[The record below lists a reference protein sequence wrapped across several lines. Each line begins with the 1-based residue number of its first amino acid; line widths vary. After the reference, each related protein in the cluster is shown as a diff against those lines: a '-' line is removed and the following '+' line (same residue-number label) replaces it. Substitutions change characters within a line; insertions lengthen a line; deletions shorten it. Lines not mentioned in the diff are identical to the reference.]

1 MNESRSWLRWIL
13 PLATVLTIAAGPA
26 SADRWVVLIQGNPAG
41 FMEIETPATGELQ
54 CHFEFNDRGRGPN
67 LDTRVI
73 LGEDGLP
80 REITTTGNDY
90 MKGTVN
96 ESFAWRGGAVRWQ
109 NSQEQGERPLDGP
122 AFYLSRE
129 SACPEL
135 GMLASALLASA
146 DQQIALLPDGE
157 ASLKVVGERTFTAG
171 DEEKNLRHV
180 SLTGLGFSPTFLWL
194 DENNSFFGATSMWF
208 SFLPEGWES
217 IGEEMAKIDDAAN
230 TAWTA
235 GLVGRLA
242 HHPEHGVAFENTRVW
257 DATRGKPVDGQT
269 VLVIGN
275 TIQAVGAAGT
285 VELPKEVEVID
296 AGGKLLMP
304 GLWDMHT
311 HVGDL
316 DGILNLA
323 AGVTTVRDMANDMDK
338 ALALRLAWQEG
349 TAIGP
354 RLILSGFI
362 DGPGPYAGP
371 TKILVDTEEEARVA
385 IDRYGDLG
393 FEQIKIYS
401 SVLPE
406 LVPYMADR
414 AHHRGMRVSGHI
426 PNGMTAEQAIRDG
439 FDEIQHANMLFLTFW
454 GDEGIDTRTPARFT
468 EVAQRAA
475 DFDFKAPETLA
486 FFELLREKAIV
497 VDPTIAIFEGMFTS
511 RPGVVPATWKPIIH
525 RLPPQVRRS
534 MMGGGL
540 EPPAGQEER
549 YERSYQAMVRMVG
562 EVYRAGIPIVAGT
575 DTLAGFGLHRE
586 LELYVEA
593 GIPPAEVLTLA
604 TLGSAKIAGRAERL
618 GTIEAGKLADFVLVD
633 GDPFADMS
641 DIRKVTLTV
650 KDGTIFHP
658 TDMYQAIGVGQ

>member
-1 MNESRSWLRWIL
+1 MTLLLVPASL
-13 PLATVLTIAAGPA
+13 IAAGPA
-26 SADRWVVLIQGNPAG
+26 SAERWVVLIQGNPAG
-41 FMEIETPATGELQ
+41 FMEIGTPAPGEMQ

-67 LDTRVI
+67 LDTRVV
-73 LGEDGLP
+73 LGDDGLP
-80 REITTTGNDY
+80 LEVSTKGNDY
-90 MKGTVN
+90 MKAPVD
-96 ESFAWRGGAVRWQ
+96 ESFSWTDGTARWK
-109 NSQEQGERPLDGP
+109 NSQEEGEKQLDKP
-122 AFYLSRE
+122 AMYLSRE
-129 SACPEL
+129 SACPDL
-135 GMLASALLASA
+135 GILATALQGSP
-146 DQQIALLPDGE
+146 DQRLSLLPEGE
-157 ASLKVVGERTFTAG
+157 ARLEVVGERTFSAEG
-171 DEEKNLRHV
+171 GKKNLRHV

-194 DENNSFFGATSMWF
+194 DEKNSFFGATSMWF

-217 IGEEMAKIDDAAN
+217 IGEEMAQIDDAAN

-242 HHPEHGVAFENTRVW
+242 HRAEHGVAFENARVC

-275 TIQAVGAAGT
+275 TIQAVGADGT

-296 AGGKLLMP
+296 AGSKLLMP

-406 LVPYMADR
+406 LVPYMAQR

-475 DFDFKAPETLA
+475 DFDFEAPETLA
-486 FFELLREKAIV
+486 FLELLREKAIV

-540 EPPAGQEER
+540 QPPAGQEER
-549 YERSYQAMVRMVG
+549 YERSYQAMVKMVG

-633 GDPFADMS
+633 GDPIADMS

>member
-1 MNESRSWLRWIL
+1 MRKSKPWLSLI
-13 PLATVLTIAAGPA
+13 PLHAALLMTAAAPA
-26 SADRWVVLIQGNPAG
+26 SAERWAVLIQGNPAG
-41 FMEIETPATGELQ
+41 FMEIETPAPGELQ

-67 LDTRVI
+67 LDTRVV
-73 LGEDGLP
+73 LGDDGLP
-80 REITTTGNDY
+80 REVTSRGNDY
-90 MKGTVN
+90 MKAPVD
-96 ESFAWRGGAVRWQ
+96 ESFSWKDGTARWK
-109 NSQEQGERPLDGP
+109 NSQESGEKRLDEP
-122 AFYLSRE
+122 AFFLSRE
-129 SACPEL
+129 SACSEL
-135 GMLASALLASA
+135 GLLATALMGSPSHRL
-146 DQQIALLPDGE
+146 ALLPEGE
-157 ASLKVVGERTFTAG
+157 ARLEIVGKRTFLADG
-171 DEEKNLRHV
+171 RKKNLQHV

-194 DENNSFFGATSMWF
+194 DENGSFFGATSMWF

-217 IGEEMAKIDDAAN
+217 IGEEMARIDDAAN
-230 TAWTA
+230 TDWTA
-235 GLVGRLA
+235 SLVGRLA
-242 HHPEHGVAFENTRVW
+242 HQPARGVAFENARVW
-257 DATRGKPVDGQT
+257 DGERKEPIGGQT
-269 VLVIGN
+269 VLVVGN
-275 TIQAVGAAGT
+275 TIGAIGADGT

-323 AGVTTVRDMANDMDK
+323 AGVTTVRDMANDIDK

-354 RLILSGFI
+354 RLILSGFL

-371 TKILVDTEEEARVA
+371 TKILVDTEEEAREA

-406 LVPYMADR
+406 LVPYMAER

-475 DFDFKAPETLA
+475 DFDFEAPEVLA

-497 VDPTIAIFEGMFTS
+497 VDPTIAIFEGMFTA
-511 RPGVVPATWKPIIH
+511 RPGVAPATWKPILH
-525 RLPPQVRRS
+525 RLPPQVRRG
-534 MMGGGL
+534 MTGGGL

-549 YERSYQAMVRMVG
+549 YAQSYRVMVRMVG
-562 EVYRAGIPIVAGT
+562 EVYRAGIPVVAGT

-593 GIPPAEVLTLA
+593 GIPPVEVLTLA

-618 GTIEAGKLADFVLVD
+618 GTIEVGKLADFILVD
-633 GDPFADMS
+633 GDPINDMS

-650 KDGTIFHP
+650 KDGTIFDP
-658 TDMYQAIGVGQ
+658 EEMYRAIGVGQ

>member
-285 VELPKEVEVID
+285 VELPKEVEAID

>member
-1 MNESRSWLRWIL
+1 MYKSMHQLIL
-13 PLATVLTIAAGPA
+13 VLLLAIPLTTGANPVSAA
-26 SADRWVVLIQGNPAG
+26 RWVVLIQGNPAG
-41 FMEIETPATGELQ
+41 FMEIETPVPGELQ

-67 LDTRVI
+67 LDTRIV

-80 REITTTGNDY
+80 REIDTTGNDY
-90 MKGTVN
+90 MKAPVD
-96 ESFAWRGGAVRWQ
+96 ESFTWKEGTARWK
-109 NSQEQGERPLDGP
+109 NSQEEGERLLEEP
-122 AFYLSRE
+122 ALFLSRE
-129 SACPEL
+129 SACPEM
-135 GMLASALLASA
+135 GILATALLGAP
-146 DQQIALLPDGE
+146 DQRLDLLPDGE
-157 ASLKVVGERTFTAG
+157 ARLEIVGETTFTSGA
-171 DEEKNLRHV
+171 EEKTLRQA
-180 SLTGLGFSPTFLWL
+180 SLTGLGFSPSFLWL
-194 DENNSFFGATSMWF
+194 DEDDSFFAATSSWF
-208 SFLPEGWES
+208 WFLPEGWES
-217 IGEEMAKIDDAAN
+217 IGEKMAQIDDAAN
-230 TAWTA
+230 TEWTA

-242 HHPEHGVAFENTRVW
+242 HRPTDGVAFKNARVW
-257 DATRGKPVDGQT
+257 DATREEPVSGQT
-269 VLVIGN
+269 VLVLGDSIRAIGED
-275 TIQAVGAAGT
+275 GT
-285 VELPKEVEVID
+285 VELPEGVETID

-323 AGVTTVRDMANDMDK
+323 AGVTTVRDMANDIDK

-349 TAIGP
+349 TAVGP

-406 LVPYMADR
+406 LVPYMAER

-426 PNGMTAEQAIRDG
+426 PNGMTAEQAIKDG

-468 EVAQRAA
+468 EVAKRAA
-475 DFDFKAPETLA
+475 DFDFEAPETLA
-486 FFELLREKAIV
+486 FFEFLREKAIV
-497 VDPTIAIFEGMFTS
+497 VDPTIAIFEGMFTA
-511 RPGVVPATWKPIIH
+511 RPGIVPVTWKPIIH
-525 RLPPQVRRS
+525 RLPPQVRRG

-540 EPPAGQEER
+540 EPPAGEEER
-549 YERSYQAMVRMVG
+549 YERSFKAMIRMVG
-562 EVYRAGIPIVAGT
+562 EVHRAGIPVVAGT

-593 GIPPAEVLTLA
+593 GITPAEVLALA

-618 GTIEAGKLADFVLVD
+618 GTIEAGKLADFILVD
-633 GDPFADMS
+633 GDPLSDMS
-641 DIRKVTLTV
+641 DIRNVTLTV
-650 KDGTIFHP
+650 KDGTIFRP
-658 TDMYQAIGVGQ
+658 ADMYQAIGVGQ

>member
-1 MNESRSWLRWIL
+1 MNQSWPWLRL
-13 PLATVLTIAAGPA
+13 PPLLATVLMIATAPA
-26 SADRWVVLIQGNPAG
+26 SAEKWVVLIQGNPAG
-41 FMEIETPATGELQ
+41 FMEIETPEPGELQ

-67 LDTRVI
+67 LDTRVV
-73 LGEDGLP
+73 LGDDGLP
-80 REITTTGNDY
+80 REIATTGNDY
-90 MKGTVN
+90 MKAAVD
-96 ESFAWRGGAVRWQ
+96 ESFSWSGGAVRWQ
-109 NSQEQGERPLDGP
+109 NSQEKDDRPLAGA

-129 SACPEL
+129 SACPEM
-135 GMLASALLASA
+135 GILATALLGAP
-146 DQQIALLPDGE
+146 DQRLALLPDGE
-157 ASLKVVGERTFTAG
+157 ARLEIVGETTFTSG
-171 DEEKNLRHV
+171 PEEKMLRQA

-194 DENNSFFGATSMWF
+194 DEKNEFFGATSMWF

-217 IGEEMAKIDDAAN
+217 IGEEMARIDDAAN

-242 HHPEHGVAFENTRVW
+242 HQPEHGVAFENARVW
-257 DATRGKPVDGQT
+257 DATREKPVDGQT
-269 VLVIGN
+269 VLVVGN
-275 TIQAVGAAGT
+275 TIRAVGRDGT
-285 VELPKEVEVID
+285 LELPKEVEVID

-323 AGVTTVRDMANDMDK
+323 AGVTTVRDMANDIDK

-349 TAIGP
+349 TAVGP

-371 TKILVDTEEEARVA
+371 TKILVDTEAEARVA

-406 LVPYMADR
+406 LVPYMAER

-426 PNGMTAEQAIRDG
+426 PNGMTAEQAIKDG

-475 DFDFKAPETLA
+475 DFDFEAPETLA
-486 FFELLREKAIV
+486 FFDFLRQKAIV
-497 VDPTIAIFEGMFTS
+497 VDPTIAIFEGMFTA
-511 RPGVVPATWKPIIH
+511 RPGIVPVTWKPIIH
-525 RLPPQVRRS
+525 RLPPQVRRG

-540 EPPAGQEER
+540 EPPAGEEKR
-549 YERSYQAMVRMVG
+549 YELSFRAMVKMVG
-562 EVYRAGIPIVAGT
+562 EVYRAGIPVVAGT

-593 GIPPAEVLTLA
+593 GIPPAEVLGLA

-618 GTIEAGKLADFVLVD
+618 GSIEVGKLADFILVD
-633 GDPFADMS
+633 GDPLSDMS
-641 DIRKVTLTV
+641 DIRQVTLTV
-650 KDGTIFHP
+650 KNGTIFRP
-658 TDMYQAIGVGQ
+658 TEMYQAIGVGQ

>member
-1 MNESRSWLRWIL
+1 MNKTRSWLRL
-13 PLATVLTIAAGPA
+13 TFLLATVPLIAAGPA
-26 SADRWVVLIQGNPAG
+26 SAERWVVLIQGNPAG
-41 FMEIETPATGELQ
+41 FMEIETPAPGEMH

-67 LDTRVI
+67 LDTHMI
-73 LGEDGLP
+73 LGDDGLP

-90 MKGTVN
+90 MKGSVN
-96 ESFAWRGGAVRWQ
+96 ESFSWRGGAVRWQ

-135 GMLASALLASA
+135 GMLASALLASE
-146 DQQIALLPDGE
+146 DQQLALLPDGE

-171 DEEKNLRHV
+171 DEEKKLRQV

-194 DENNSFFGATSMWF
+194 DENDSFFGATSMWF

-217 IGEEMAKIDDAAN
+217 VGEEMARVDDAAN
-230 TAWTA
+230 TDWTA

-242 HHPEHGVAFENTRVW
+242 HPPELGVAFKNARVW
-257 DATRGKPVDGQT
+257 DATRGKPVDAQT

-275 TIQAVGAAGT
+275 TIQAVGADGT
-285 VELPKEVEVID
+285 VELPKDVEVID

-406 LVPYMADR
+406 LVPYMAER

-475 DFDFKAPETLA
+475 DFDFEAPETLA

-497 VDPTIAIFEGMFTS
+497 VDPTIAIFEGMFTA

-525 RLPPQVRRS
+525 RLPPQVRRG

-549 YERSYQAMVRMVG
+549 YERSYEAMVRMVG
-562 EVYRAGIPIVAGT
+562 EVHRAGIPIVAGT

-618 GTIEAGKLADFVLVD
+618 GTIEAGKLADFILVD
-633 GDPFADMS
+633 GDPLAEVS
-641 DIRKVTLTV
+641 DIRKVTLTI
-650 KDGTIFHP
+650 KDGTIFRP
-658 TDMYQAIGVGQ
+658 SEMYRAIGVGQ

>member
-1 MNESRSWLRWIL
+1 MRKSMQWLLLTLLIAV
-13 PLATVLTIAAGPA
+13 PLLSETTPA
-26 SADRWVVLIQGNPAG
+26 SAARWAVLIQGNPAG
-41 FMEIETPATGELQ
+41 FMEIETPAPGELQ

-67 LDTRVI
+67 LDTRVV

-80 REITTTGNDY
+80 RRITTVGNDY
-90 MKGTVN
+90 LKAAVD
-96 ESFAWRGGAVRWQ
+96 ESFTWKEGSARWR
-109 NSQEQGERPLDGP
+109 NSQEEGEARLEEP
-122 AFYLSRE
+122 ALYLSRE

-135 GMLASALLASA
+135 GILATALLGAP
-146 DQQIALLPDGE
+146 DQRLALLPDGE
-157 ASLKVVGERTFTAG
+157 ARLEIVGETTFTAG
-171 DEEKNLRHV
+171 GEEKKLRHV
-180 SLTGLGFSPTFLWL
+180 AVTGLGFSPTFLWL
-194 DENNSFFGATSMWF
+194 DENDAFFSATSMWF

-217 IGEEMAKIDDAAN
+217 IGEEMAQIDDAVN
-230 TAWTA
+230 TDWTA

-242 HHPEHGVAFENTRVW
+242 HSPENGVAFKNARLW
-257 DATRGKPVDGQT
+257 DATREQPASGQT

-275 TIQAVGAAGT
+275 TIQAIGEDGSLEMPAD
-285 VELPKEVEVID
+285 VEIID
-296 AGGKLLMP
+296 AGDKFLMP

-349 TAIGP
+349 TAVGP

-393 FEQIKIYS
+393 FEQIKLYS

-406 LVPYMADR
+406 LVPYMAER

-426 PNGMTAEQAIRDG
+426 PNGMTAEQAIKDG
-439 FDEIQHANMLFLTFW
+439 FDEIQHVNMLFLTFW

-468 EVAQRAA
+468 EVAMRAA
-475 DFDFKAPETLA
+475 DFDFEAPETLA
-486 FFELLREKAIV
+486 FFEYLRQKAIV
-497 VDPTIAIFEGMFTS
+497 VDPTIAIFEGMFTA
-511 RPGVVPATWKPIIH
+511 RPGIVPVTWKPIIH
-525 RLPPQVRRS
+525 RLPPQVRRG

-540 EPPAGQEER
+540 EPPTGEEER
-549 YERSYQAMVRMVG
+549 YERSFQAMVRMVG
-562 EVYRAGIPIVAGT
+562 EVYRAGIPVVAGT

-586 LELYVEA
+586 LELYVDA
-593 GIPPAEVLTLA
+593 GIPPAEVLGLA

-618 GTIEAGKLADFVLVD
+618 GTIDVGKLADFVLVD
-633 GDPFADMS
+633 GDPLTDMS
-641 DIRKVTLTV
+641 DIRKVSLTV

-658 TDMYQAIGVGQ
+658 DEMYQIIGVGQ

>member
-1 MNESRSWLRWIL
+1 MNESRSWLRWTL

-135 GMLASALLASA
+135 GMLASSLLASA
-146 DQQIALLPDGE
+146 DQHIALLPDGE

-275 TIQAVGAAGT
+275 TIQAVGADGT
-285 VELPKEVEVID
+285 VELPKEVEAID

-406 LVPYMADR
+406 LVPYMAER

-475 DFDFKAPETLA
+475 DFDFEAPETLA

-618 GTIEAGKLADFVLVD
+618 GTIEAGKLADFILVD
-633 GDPFADMS
+633 GDPTTDMS

>member
-406 LVPYMADR
+406 LVPYMAER

>member
-135 GMLASALLASA
+135 GMLASSLLASA
-146 DQQIALLPDGE
+146 DQHIALLPDGE

-275 TIQAVGAAGT
+275 TIQAVGADGT

-406 LVPYMADR
+406 LVPYMAER

-475 DFDFKAPETLA
+475 DFDFEAPETLA

-618 GTIEAGKLADFVLVD
+618 GTIEAGKLADFILVD
-633 GDPFADMS
+633 GDPTTDMS

>member
-1 MNESRSWLRWIL
+1 MRKSFHWLSLQVLWAAL
-13 PLATVLTIAAGPA
+13 LTSGATPVTAE
-26 SADRWVVLIQGNPAG
+26 RWVVLIQGNPAG
-41 FMEIETPATGELQ
+41 FMQIESPAPGELQ

-67 LDTRVI
+67 LDTRVV
-73 LGEDGLP
+73 LDGDGLP
-80 REITTTGNDY
+80 REITTSGNDY
-90 MKGTVN
+90 MKAAVE
-96 ESFAWRGGAVRWQ
+96 ESFSWRGGAVRWQ
-109 NSQEQGERPLDGP
+109 NSQEKEERPLAEP

-129 SACPEL
+129 SACPEMGL
-135 GMLASALLASA
+135 LATALLGAP
-146 DQQIALLPDGE
+146 DQRLALLPDGKAE
-157 ASLKVVGERTFTAG
+157 LEVIGEKTFTAG
-171 DEEKNLRHV
+171 GQEKSLRHA
-180 SLTGLGFSPTFLWL
+180 SLSGFGFSPTYLWL
-194 DENNSFFGATSMWF
+194 DEDGGFFGATSMWF

-217 IGEEMAKIDDAAN
+217 VGEEMARIDDTAN
-230 TAWTA
+230 TNWTA

-242 HHPEHGVAFENTRVW
+242 HRPTHGVAFENARVW
-257 DATRGKPVDGQT
+257 DANREEPASGQT
-269 VLVIGN
+269 VLVIGD
-275 TIQAVGAAGT
+275 TIEAIGADGNIAVPGD
-285 VELPKEVEVID
+285 VEVID

-323 AGVTTVRDMANDMDK
+323 AGVTTVRDMANDMGK
-338 ALALRLAWQEG
+338 ALALRRAWDEG
-349 TAIGP
+349 TAVGP

-371 TKILVDTEEEARVA
+371 TKILVDSEEEARVA

-406 LVPYMADR
+406 LVPYMAER

-426 PNGMTAEQAIRDG
+426 PNGMSAQQAIRDG

-454 GDEGIDTRTPARFT
+454 SDEGIDTRTPARFT

-475 DFDFKAPETLA
+475 DFDFEAPETLT
-486 FFELLREKAIV
+486 FFEFLRQKAIV
-497 VDPTIAIFEGMFTS
+497 VDPTIAIFEEMFTA

-525 RLPPQVRRS
+525 RLPPQVRRG

-540 EPPAGQEER
+540 EPPAGLEER
-549 YERSYQAMVRMVG
+549 YEKSYRAMVRMVG

-593 GIPPAEVLTLA
+593 GISPAEVLGLA
-604 TLGSAKIAGRAERL
+604 TLGSAKVAGRAERL
-618 GTIEAGKLADFVLVD
+618 GTIEVGKLADFILVD
-633 GDPFADMS
+633 GDPIHDMS

-650 KDGTIFHP
+650 KDGTLFRP
-658 TDMYQAIGVGQ
+658 GELYQAIGVGQ